1 VIERNAVLAIML
13 LAAAWGPAAAAQQ
26 GQGSGVQGGG
36 QVIADSGFRPN
47 PHGFSF
53 ANWGGE
59 EHPQAQLT
67 ADDAAYLFGDQVCAR
82 KQGESCVPTPAA
94 SMWITEMNRATEGGH
109 CEGMAALSAAF
120 YVKSEQPKDYGA
132 ANAFALRPDDVGLM
146 RTISTYYSTQA
157 LEPVQSTTSATR
169 GWSLQ
174 QIVDHLGQTLAAG
187 RDYPTLGIYGPDG
200 GHAVTPYRLEAQG
213 AGRYRIHVYDNNYP
227 GAEKYIDVDVANDRW
242 TYGGAALNPGEAPT
256 AWQGGA
262 GSMDITLLS
271 NRYQQLKCPFC
282 GPPIAAKPKP
292 KPSAAQATRPKPKP
306 QVSRPKPATA
316 QAVAV
321 KRPKPAR
328 RPATASQG
336 YSVITPSRCTQV
348 QAVGKNDK
356 KQIRMGNAGPRSQ
369 IAGASMRP
377 MRGSRGC
384 VVSLPP
390 GQEYDVRLLDDG
402 KPSARPLTGMTVFSP
417 GKVYSVSDV
426 AIRPGAAQ
434 TVRLG
439 GSAFTYRAGGGEQTP
454 TVRVAGGNESGN
466 SYYEVSG
473 LTINEGYNF
482 RAGEDESGRVSF
494 SGDDPELEAF
504 DIRAEVVGE
513 EETVVYDYEDVDV
526 EDDGQ
531 VLMALNEDGEVDI
544 DFDSLGEDEVE
555 EFDTEEE
562 YDALLEDDAADE
574 DASDDSEA
582 TTDEESDEDADESF
596 DESAD
601 AEYEAEAEAEDGSE
615 EADKAAVDD
624 ESYEEAEAEEESY
637 ESAEAEEESYEEAEA
652 EEESYE
658 EAEAEEESYEE
669 AEVDEESY
677 EEAEAEEESYE
688 EAEDESYEDA
698 GE

>member
-1 VIERNAVLAIML
+1 
-13 LAAAWGPAAAAQQ
+13 
-26 GQGSGVQGGG
+26 
-36 QVIADSGFRPN
+36 
-47 PHGFSF
+47 
-53 ANWGGE
+53 
-59 EHPQAQLT
+59 
-67 ADDAAYLFGDQVCAR
+67 
-82 KQGESCVPTPAA
+82 
-94 SMWITEMNRATEGGH
+94 
-109 CEGMAALSAAF
+109 
-120 YVKSEQPKDYGA
+120 
-132 ANAFALRPDDVGLM
+132 
-146 RTISTYYSTQA
+146 
-157 LEPVQSTTSATR
+157 
-169 GWSLQ
+169 
-174 QIVDHLGQTLAAG
+174 
-187 RDYPTLGIYGPDG
+187 
-200 GHAVTPYRLEAQG
+200 
-213 AGRYRIHVYDNNYP
+213 
-227 GAEKYIDVDVANDRW
+227 
-242 TYGGAALNPGEAPT
+242 
-256 AWQGGA
+256 
-262 GSMDITLLS
+262 
-271 NRYQQLKCPFC
+271 
-282 GPPIAAKPKP
+282 
-292 KPSAAQATRPKPKP
+292 
-306 QVSRPKPATA
+306 
-316 QAVAV
+316 
-321 KRPKPAR
+321 
-328 RPATASQG
+328 
-336 YSVITPSRCTQV
+336 
-348 QAVGKNDK
+348 
-356 KQIRMGNAGPRSQ
+356 
-369 IAGASMRP
+369 
-377 MRGSRGC
+377 
-384 VVSLPP
+384 
-390 GQEYDVRLLDDG
+390 
-402 KPSARPLTGMTVFSP
+402 MTVFSP

-439 GSAFTYRAGGGEQTP
+439 GSAFTYRAGGGEQAP

-601 AEYEAEAEAEDGSE
+601 AEYEAEAEAEAEAEDGSE

-637 ESAEAEEESYEEAEA
+637 EEAEAEEESYESTEAEEESYEEAEA

-669 AEVDEESY
+669 AEVEEESY